1 MPSSKGYKRN
11 YKQEYAQKGQ
21 SGTKGKKDR
30 AARNKA
36 RAAAKRRGVKVA
48 GKDVGHKRALKSGG
62 SRSTSN
68 TKVQSVAAN
77 RAAGG
82 RAGSRAGKAAGG
94 RKGGSSKRKG

>member
-36 RAAAKRRGVKVA
+36 RSTAKKKGKNVK
-48 GKDVGHKRALKSGG
+48 GKDLCHKKSLKAGG
-62 SRSTSN
+62 SRSVKN
-68 TKVQSVAAN
+68 TKVCKRSAN
-77 RAAGG
+77 RSAGG
-82 RAGSRAGKAAGG
+82 SSGSRGGKAAGG
-94 RKGGSSKRKG
+94 RKGGKKR